1 MLTLTA
7 MTYNIRAGTY
17 SPEGLEAV
25 ARVIAG
31 QGPDLVG
38 LQEVDVGR
46 QRSGFVHQ
54 ARWLGQRLGMSWTFG
69 AATESQEGEGPRGQ
83 FGNALLSRY
92 PIVANRCRSLF
103 RPDYSNQPGLP
114 EWYSEQRSV
123 IGAAVAAGSAPLW
136 ACVTHLGLTP
146 DQRWQQVQEVST
158 FGQEG
163 PAGALTLI
171 LGDLN
176 ALPDSLEMGYLQRYW
191 RDACEVAGLAAST
204 RQTFPSGPM
213 GSATGDGWSGAID
226 YILVG
231 PGLQVQ
237 NAWVVHDETRASD
250 HNPLVARLRM
260 VPL

>member
-1 MLTLTA
+1 VLTLTA

-17 SPEGLEAV
+17 SPGGLEAV
-25 ARVIAG
+25 AWVIAG

-54 ARWLGQRLGMSWTFG
+54 ARWLGQRLGMFWTFG

-92 PIVANRCRSLF
+92 PGVANRSRPLA
-103 RPDYSNQPGLP
+103 RPDYSNQPGVP
-114 EWYSEQRSV
+114 EKYTEPRSV
-123 IGAAVAAGSAPLW
+123 IGAALAAGLAPLW

-146 DQRWQQVQEVST
+146 DQRWQQVQEVSA

-163 PAGALTLI
+163 PAGALTII

-176 ALPDSLEMGYLQRYW
+176 ALPDSLEMDYLKRHF
-191 RDACEVAGLAAST
+191 RDACKSPAWLPPPGRPFPQGPWAPPPATAGPEPLTISWWAQASRSIT
-204 RQTFPSGPM
+204 
-213 GSATGDGWSGAID
+213 
-226 YILVG
+226 
-231 PGLQVQ
+231 PG
-237 NAWVVHDETRASD
+237 
-250 HNPLVARLRM
+250 
-260 VPL
+260 